1 MALAQPLFAGARAL
15 DRAALNANRTVHMN
29 RRKLLG
35 LAGMTLAGTALL
47 PAPGR
52 AQTPKRGG
60 TIVLRLWDPPHFD
73 PYLQVSYKTHIVY
86 SFTHSRLVKYKSGP
100 GVVPGT
106 FAIEGDLAESWSQL
120 DETTYVFKLRRGARW
135 HRKPP
140 VNGREL
146 TAEDVVYSVDRF
158 RTIKGNPNASMLK
171 SLDRVEAIDRHTVRF
186 TLKEPFAWF
195 LDMLAS
201 PMAVCI
207 VARECVEKFGDL
219 RSPEATVGT
228 GPWMFESYRP
238 NVGMTLVRNPNYFVA
253 GLPYIDR
260 VEAFVDEDNAS
271 RMAAFLGGKYDLG
284 WEASGTI
291 NRVDWVQIKD
301 NLRRRRPNLQTAE
314 FPANVVN
321 NLAMRTDKAPFNDV
335 RVRRAMSM
343 AIDRSAIVD
352 ATLEGVGVM
361 NPAVPAGLKE
371 WSIPLDQLGEGE
383 RYLRY
388 DPAEAKKLLAE
399 AGHPRGFPATI
410 DFATYGSTVLVD
422 SVQLVIKYLKDV
434 GIDAKLNTLEYGAYI
449 ARVLSGK
456 HDSMVFGPYTPFLEP
471 DGFLFFQYYPG
482 ESRNISIVNDP
493 VVADMLVR
501 QGRTLDP
508 AKRRQIIFDIQRYL
522 AKQQYYIQMASAVYI
537 AVWDRALKNYGP
549 NLGYDWGCRLMAAW
563 LDR

>member
-1 MALAQPLFAGARAL
+1 
-15 DRAALNANRTVHMN
+15 
-29 RRKLLG
+29 
-35 LAGMTLAGTALL
+35 
-47 PAPGR
+47 
-52 AQTPKRGG
+52 
-60 TIVLRLWDPPHFD
+60 
-73 PYLQVSYKTHIVY
+73 
-86 SFTHSRLVKYKSGP
+86 
-100 GVVPGT
+100 
-106 FAIEGDLAESWSQL
+106 
-120 DETTYVFKLRRGARW
+120 
-135 HRKPP
+135 
-140 VNGREL
+140 
-146 TAEDVVYSVDRF
+146 
-158 RTIKGNPNASMLK
+158 MLK

-291 NRVDWVQIKD
+291 NRVDWVQIRD

-399 AGHPRGFPATI
+399 AGHSRGFPATI
-410 DFATYGSTVLVD
+410 DFATYGSTVL
-422 SVQLVIKYLKDV
+422 
-434 GIDAKLNTLEYGAYI
+434 
-449 ARVLSGK
+449 
-456 HDSMVFGPYTPFLEP
+456 
-471 DGFLFFQYYPG
+471 
-482 ESRNISIVNDP
+482 SI
-493 VVADMLVR
+493 R
-501 QGRTLDP
+501 CKWSSSIRRTWGS
-508 AKRRQIIFDIQRYL
+508 KRSSTR
-522 AKQQYYIQMASAVYI
+522 M
-537 AVWDRALKNYGP
+537 N
-549 NLGYDWGCRLMAAW
+549 MAADSPGSRPASTTRW
-563 LDR
+563 CSGPTRRSWSRMDSSFSSTTRENRETSA

>member
-1 MALAQPLFAGARAL
+1 
-15 DRAALNANRTVHMN
+15 MN

-35 LAGMTLAGTALL
+35 LAGMTLAGAVLSS
-47 PAPGR
+47 APGR
-52 AQTPKRGG
+52 AESPKRGG
-60 TIVLRLWDPPHFD
+60 AIVLRLWDPPHFD

-106 FAIEGDLAESWSQL
+106 FAIEGDLAESWSQP

-140 VNGREL
+140 VDGREF
-146 TAEDVVYSVDRF
+146 AADDVVYSVDRF
-158 RTIKGNPNASMLK
+158 RTVKGNANASMLK
-171 SLDRVEAIDRHTVRF
+171 SLDRVEAIDRYTVRF
-186 TLKEPFAWF
+186 TLKEPYAWF
-195 LDMLAS
+195 LDMLAN

-238 NVGMTLVRNPNYFVA
+238 NIGMTLVRNPNYFVS

-260 VEAFVDEDNAS
+260 VEIFVDEDNAS
-271 RMAAFLGGKYDLG
+271 RMAAFLGGKYDIG
-284 WEASGTI
+284 WENPGAI
-291 NRVDWVQIKD
+291 NRTDWVQIKD
-301 NLRRRRPNLQTAE
+301 NLRRLRPNLQTAE
-314 FPANVVN
+314 FAANVVY
-321 NLAMRTDKAPFNDV
+321 NLSMRTDKAPFNDV
-335 RVRRAMSM
+335 RVRRAMAM
-343 AIDRSAIVD
+343 AIDRSAIVT

-388 DPAEAKKLLAE
+388 DPAAAKKLLAE
-399 AGHPRGFPATI
+399 AGYPRGFPATI

-422 SVQLVIKYLKDV
+422 TVQLVIKYLKDV

-482 ESRNISIVNDP
+482 ESRNTSMVNDP

-501 QGRTLDP
+501 QGRTLDR

-522 AKQQYYIQMASAVYI
+522 AKQQYYIQMASAVYV
-537 AVWDRALKNYGP
+537 AVWDRAVTNYSP
-549 NLGYDWGCRLMAAW
+549 NLGFDWGGRLMAAW

>member
-1 MALAQPLFAGARAL
+1 MKRRDLLRIGGMAL
-15 DRAALNANRTVHMN
+15 V
-29 RRKLLG
+29 
-35 LAGMTLAGTALL
+35 GTTLL
-47 PAPGR
+47 PVSVR

-60 TIVLRLWDPPHFD
+60 TITLRLWDPPHFD

-106 FAIEGDLAESWSQL
+106 FAIEGDLAESWSQP
-120 DETTYVFKLRRGARW
+120 DETTYVFKLRRGVRW

-146 TAEDVVYSVDRF
+146 IAEDVVYSVDRF
-158 RTIKGNPNASMLK
+158 RTIKGNANASMLK
-171 SLDRVEAIDRHTVRF
+171 PLDRVEAIDRHTVRF
-186 TLKEPFAWF
+186 ILKEPSAWF
-195 LDMLAS
+195 LDMLAN

-219 RSPEATVGT
+219 RNPEATVGT

-422 SVQLVIKYLKDV
+422 SMQLVIKYLKDV

-549 NLGYDWGCRLMAAW
+549 NLGYDWGGRLMAAW

>member
-1 MALAQPLFAGARAL
+1 
-15 DRAALNANRTVHMN
+15 
-29 RRKLLG
+29 
-35 LAGMTLAGTALL
+35 
-47 PAPGR
+47 
-52 AQTPKRGG
+52 
-60 TIVLRLWDPPHFD
+60 
-73 PYLQVSYKTHIVY
+73 
-86 SFTHSRLVKYKSGP
+86 
-100 GVVPGT
+100 
-106 FAIEGDLAESWSQL
+106 
-120 DETTYVFKLRRGARW
+120 
-135 HRKPP
+135 
-140 VNGREL
+140 
-146 TAEDVVYSVDRF
+146 
-158 RTIKGNPNASMLK
+158 
-171 SLDRVEAIDRHTVRF
+171 
-186 TLKEPFAWF
+186 
-195 LDMLAS
+195 
-201 PMAVCI
+201 
-207 VARECVEKFGDL
+207 
-219 RSPEATVGT
+219 
-228 GPWMFESYRP
+228 MFESYRP
-238 NVGMTLVRNPNYFVA
+238 NVGMSLVRNPNYFVA

-291 NRVDWVQIKD
+291 NRVDWVQIND

-549 NLGYDWGCRLMAAW
+549 NLGYDWGGRLMAAW

>member
-1 MALAQPLFAGARAL
+1 M
-15 DRAALNANRTVHMN
+15 
-29 RRKLLG
+29 
-35 LAGMTLAGTALL
+35 
-47 PAPGR
+47 
-52 AQTPKRGG
+52 
-60 TIVLRLWDPPHFD
+60 
-73 PYLQVSYKTHIVY
+73 
-86 SFTHSRLVKYKSGP
+86 
-100 GVVPGT
+100 
-106 FAIEGDLAESWSQL
+106 
-120 DETTYVFKLRRGARW
+120 
-135 HRKPP
+135 
-140 VNGREL
+140 
-146 TAEDVVYSVDRF
+146 
-158 RTIKGNPNASMLK
+158 
-171 SLDRVEAIDRHTVRF
+171 
-186 TLKEPFAWF
+186 
-195 LDMLAS
+195 
-201 PMAVCI
+201 
-207 VARECVEKFGDL
+207 
-219 RSPEATVGT
+219 
-228 GPWMFESYRP
+228 
-238 NVGMTLVRNPNYFVA
+238 
-253 GLPYIDR
+253 
-260 VEAFVDEDNAS
+260 
-271 RMAAFLGGKYDLG
+271 
-284 WEASGTI
+284 
-291 NRVDWVQIKD
+291 DWVQIKD

-399 AGHPRGFPATI
+399 AGHPRGFPTTI

-422 SVQLVIKYLKDV
+422 SVQLIIKYLKDV

-549 NLGYDWGCRLMAAW
+549 NLGYDWGGRLMAAW